1 MSKLFEYAVFK
12 DEKLDKD
19 GEVVEAAVVLVEP
32 TTVLAKD
39 DKQVGIRAAKAIPET
54 EMDNLDRIQV
64 VVRPF

>member
-19 GEVVEAAVVLVEP
+19 GDVVEEAVVIVEP
-32 TTVLAKD
+32 VTVLAKD
-39 DKQVGIRAAKAIPET
+39 DQQVGMLAARSIPDEHIA
-54 EMDNLDRIQV
+54 DLDRIEV

>member
-32 TTVLAKD
+32 ITVLAKD
-39 DKQVGIRAAKAIPET
+39 EKQVGIRAAKAIPET

>member
-19 GEVVEAAVVLVEP
+19 GEVVEAAVVLVAP
-32 TTVLAKD
+32 ITVLAKD
-39 DKQVGIRAAKAIPET
+39 EKQVGIRAAKAIPET